1 MKKLAEIQ
9 ENIENILSRYLP
21 KVNHKENAIGIEAA
35 RYSFLNGGKRLRPI
49 LMYAAY
55 ELMTSDVEE
64 EMISPYMAAMEMI
77 HNYSLIHDDLPAM
90 DNDAL
95 RRGKPTC
102 HIVYGEANGILA
114 GDILLNYAYE
124 TLFNALTKQLG
135 ADISGTKARRLAQAA
150 SILSGYAGIEGMI
163 GGQIADIAHEKDSK
177 VSIETMRYIHEH
189 KTSALIKACLEVGC
203 ILAGGSPSDQEK
215 FSKIGNDLGLA
226 FQIQDDI
233 LDCSSTEEVLG
244 KPIGS
249 DEKNGKMT
257 FVSFYGEN
265 EAKKYVERL
274 FEQIN
279 QTIEEYDPHHESMLA
294 EVIIYIQN
302 RNH

>member
-1 MKKLAEIQ
+1 MKKLDEIQ
-9 ENIENILSRYLP
+9 KNIEAILSSYLP
-21 KVNHKENAIGIEAA
+21 KEEHHENAIGIEAA

-55 ELMTSDVEE
+55 QLIAKEVEE
-64 EMISPYMAAMEMI
+64 DIIFPYMASIEMI

-124 TLFNALTKQLG
+124 TLFKTLTRQMH
-135 ADISGTKARRLAQAA
+135 ADVSNEKSRRLVYAA
-150 SILSGYAGIEGMI
+150 SILGEYAGIHGMI
-163 GGQIADIAHEKDSK
+163 GGQIADIAHEKDPK

-189 KTSALIKACLEVGC
+189 KTSALIKACFEAGC
-203 ILAGGSPSDQEK
+203 ILAGGTKDDQEK
-215 FSKIGNDLGLA
+215 FSQIGNALGLA

-233 LDCSSTEEVLG
+233 LDCNSTQEVLG

-257 FVSFYGEN
+257 YVSFYGMD
-265 EAKKYVERL
+265 EATKQVEKL

-294 EVIIYIQN
+294 EVIEYIQN